1 MRSHFS
7 SLLLVDL
14 FQGARK
20 MVDFMK
26 CSATHPL
33 AIVGV
38 LTVLAQNCLAH
49 GLEDNLTVLFQ
60 VKITKSEIPI
70 SFVLFLSYVNCNT
83 DL

>member
-60 VKITKSEIPI
+60 VKDNKIRDSNLFC
-70 SFVLFLSYVNCNT
+70 FVFVIC
-83 DL
+83 

>member
-7 SLLLVDL
+7 SLPLAAL

-26 CSATHPL
+26 CSVTHPL

-38 LTVLAQNCLAH
+38 LTVLAQNCLEQ

-60 VKITKSEIPI
+60 VKDEKIRDSNLFC
-70 SFVLFLSYVNCNT
+70 FVLSYVNYNT